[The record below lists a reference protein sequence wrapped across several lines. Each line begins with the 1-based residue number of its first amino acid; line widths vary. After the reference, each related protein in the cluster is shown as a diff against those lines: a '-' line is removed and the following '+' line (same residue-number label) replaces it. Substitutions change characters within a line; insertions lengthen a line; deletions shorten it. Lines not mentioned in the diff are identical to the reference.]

1 MLYIGDSLHDAEAA
15 EILGC
20 KCLLFAGGHQYLP
33 PDRTGYTVINR
44 PKCSTMCNG
53 GSRSVPRSAGSQW
66 YETEKNRDRFL
77 NNSAGSGRR
86 PLRLLFRAAPPDPFG
101 GSTAAT
107 LAWWATLPTRATPGP
122 LHFPVPRRT
131 SIPPSFPLFL
141 DRPYLTCK
149 HFRSVCKFPSCRVFP
164 VRRIDC
170 AVTIHLTAAYRGIF
184 KSYPRFRTG
193 LYSRSSGN

>member
-1 MLYIGDSLHDAEAA
+1 
-15 EILGC
+15 
-20 KCLLFAGGHQYLP
+20 
-33 PDRTGYTVINR
+33 
-44 PKCSTMCNG
+44 MCNG
-53 GSRSVPRSAGSQW
+53 GSRKRSQIRRFAMVRNRKKPGS
-66 YETEKNRDRFL
+66 FL
-77 NNSAGSGRR
+77 NNSAGSGRHDR
-86 PLRLLFRAAPPDPFG
+86 SRRCYISRAAPPDPFG

-107 LAWWATLPTRATPGP
+107 PACGP
-122 LHFPVPRRT
+122 RSRPVPHARSAAFSRPAAHFYPAQF
-131 SIPPSFPLFL
+131 SPCILIH
-141 DRPYLTCK
+141 PYLTCK

>member
-1 MLYIGDSLHDAEAA
+1 
-15 EILGC
+15 
-20 KCLLFAGGHQYLP
+20 
-33 PDRTGYTVINR
+33 
-44 PKCSTMCNG
+44 MCNG
-53 GSRSVPRSAGSQW
+53 GSRKRSQIRRFAMVRNR
-66 YETEKNRDRFL
+66 KNRDRF
-77 NNSAGSGRR
+77 SITAPGADDTTAPGAVTF
-86 PLRLLFRAAPPDPFG
+86 PALRLRTRSAAAPPQRRPAGHAPDPC
-101 GSTAAT
+101 
-107 LAWWATLPTRATPGP
+107 RTPGP

-131 SIPPSFPLFL
+131 SIPPSFPPVFWTAHI
-141 DRPYLTCK
+141 LTCK